1 MQQTLRRLDGVA
13 NVKVELLNGKVTITP
28 KPDGAF
34 DPASVLKLTY
44 DSGVSVTQVS
54 VTASGHV
61 AKDASGALTFVITPR
76 ISYPIVP
83 EKFADKLQAAAAA
96 GAVIRMR
103 GIVYTRPPGKAK
115 KSKESPPLKFEVQEV
130 LEN

>member
-28 KPDGAF
+28 KPDGGF

-44 DSGVSVTQVS
+44 DSGVSVVEVS
-54 VTASGHV
+54 VTATGRV
-61 AKDASGALTFVITPR
+61 IRDTAGTMTFAIAPK

-83 EKFADKLQAAAAA
+83 GAFAGNLQALAAS
-96 GAVIRMR
+96 GATVRMR
-103 GIVYTRPPGKAK
+103 GIIYTKPPGKPK
-115 KSKESPPLKFEVQEV
+115 KTKESPPLKFEIQEV
-130 LEN
+130 M